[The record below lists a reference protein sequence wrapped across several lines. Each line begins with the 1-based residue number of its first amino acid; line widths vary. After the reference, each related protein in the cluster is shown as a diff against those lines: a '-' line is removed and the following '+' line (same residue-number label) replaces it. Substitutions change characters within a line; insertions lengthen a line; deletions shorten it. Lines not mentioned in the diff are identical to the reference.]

1 MLCFMTRPALAALG
15 AALLTVLPS
24 PLVAQTFEG
33 RLRMR
38 TVSLAIEAQEGDALP
53 ESLFDVA
60 VAAVMQREGAE
71 VEEATILIKGRVLR
85 FEGGPEARGAY
96 SLWDIERGL
105 IRVVEPAERAYMELP
120 TEAAPAA
127 AAPDPAVKV
136 RALGQTRTINGM
148 RATGYEVRGEEFVM
162 RAWMTQDHPGLTWA
176 FRRAAR
182 REPGETDPRDAAQA
196 LLSRYGFPV
205 LIQVLSPGSLELEE
219 AVSIQRATLG
229 EELFRVPAGFKKRTI
244 PGGP

>member
-1 MLCFMTRPALAALG
+1 MNRHALAGLG
-15 AALLTVLPS
+15 AALLVVLPS
-24 PLVAQTFEG
+24 VLLAQTFEG
-33 RLRMR
+33 KLRWR
-38 TVSLAIEAQEGDALP
+38 TVSLSLETDEGDALP

-71 VEEATILIKGRVLR
+71 VDEDSILIKGTVLR
-85 FEGGPEARGAY
+85 MDGGVESRGTY
-96 SLWDIERGL
+96 SLWDIARDVVW
-105 IRVVEPAERAYMELP
+105 VVEPGERAYMEVP
-120 TEAAPAA
+120 VESERGGPP
-127 AAPDPAVKV
+127 APDPALKV

-148 RATGYEVRGEEFVM
+148 RAAGYEVRGEEFVI